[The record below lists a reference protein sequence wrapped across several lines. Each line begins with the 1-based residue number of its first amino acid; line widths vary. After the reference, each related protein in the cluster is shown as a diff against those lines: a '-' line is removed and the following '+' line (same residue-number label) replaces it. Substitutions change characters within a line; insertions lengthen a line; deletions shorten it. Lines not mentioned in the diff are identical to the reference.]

1 MWMKRSVVIF
11 IQAVFGIYAI
21 SSVLGAVKEITGKDE
36 NKCVEIFICR
46 QICF

>member
-1 MWMKRSVVIF
+1 MWMKKSVVIF

-36 NKCVEIFICR
+36 NKSVEIIACM
-46 QICF
+46 